1 MEELNQGTV
10 DFRSGFQSLLG
21 VCRAL
26 LQRGLAPSASAAG
39 SRHSRYSESG
49 GAEGC
54 GGRHVAITCR
64 QRQGGIPQAPF
75 SVFTDATPE
84 ITVLIAVT
92 LHMRL

>member
-39 SRHSRYSESG
+39 SHHSRYSASG

-54 GGRHVAITCR
+54 GGRHVAITCW
-64 QRQGGIPQAPF
+64 QGGIPQAPF

>member
-39 SRHSRYSESG
+39 SRHTRLLGVRRSG
-49 GAEGC
+49 GMRRAAC
-54 GGRHVAITCR
+54 RHHLSAAAGRNPAGSFLGVYRCD
-64 QRQGGIPQAPF
+64 
-75 SVFTDATPE
+75 S
-84 ITVLIAVT
+84 
-92 LHMRL
+92 

>member
-39 SRHSRYSESG
+39 SGHTRCQEERRD
-49 GAEGC
+49 AEG
-54 GGRHVAITCR
+54 GMSPSPVGRAESRRLLSRCL
-64 QRQGGIPQAPF
+64 Q
-75 SVFTDATPE
+75 
-84 ITVLIAVT
+84 
-92 LHMRL
+92 MRLLKSQC